1 MVHVVARME
10 LNEHCFDKMMD
21 ILRDLVPVVR
31 AEDGCIMY
39 NPSMDVDGNK
49 TFLTIVES
57 WESEAHLKAHL
68 DSPHMTDYRVAV
80 ADLRKSSDV
89 KVMTPVL

>member
-10 LNEHCFDKMMD
+10 LNENCFDKMMD

-68 DSPHMTDYRVAV
+68 ASPHMADYRVAV

>member
-10 LNEHCFDKMMD
+10 LNENCFDQMTA

-31 AEDGCIMY
+31 AEAGCIMY
-39 NPSMDVDGNK
+39 NPSMDIDGNK

-68 DSPHMTDYRVAV
+68 DSPHMADYRVAV
-80 ADLRKSSDV
+80 KDLRKSSDV
-89 KVMTPVL
+89 KVMSPLF